1 MQRREELEGT
11 VVEVVH
17 VKGGNAEVFEG
28 GEAVEDAW
36 AADETG
42 VGEIL
47 FHVDEDVFFEDPLR
61 RRVEKKGC

>member
-1 MQRREELEGT
+1 MQWREELEGA

-17 VKGGNAEVFEG
+17 VKGGNTEVFEG
-28 GEAVEDAW
+28 GEAVEDAG

-61 RRVEKKGC
+61 RRVEKEGC